1 MTTTCTFVRY
11 GISAL
16 VDMKCKICNNFIH
29 TCYQNDQFP
38 GIEFL
43 PPRCD
48 IVHEVG
54 VGGVQTFLV
63 LVGEGAVILQDLV
76 VHLL

>member
-1 MTTTCTFVRY
+1 MYVTVFLLWQ
-11 GISAL
+11 ISN
-16 VDMKCKICNNFIH
+16 VKSVIN

-43 PPRCD
+43 PPRCN